1 MQLPILI
8 NGKMKLEM
16 NLGNKD
22 IPYRMV
28 QEMSDR

>member
-8 NGKMKLEM
+8 NGKMKLEI
-16 NLGNKD
+16 NLGSKD
-22 IPYRMV
+22 MSHKMV